1 MYIIFT
7 VSQFHA
13 DVHSVYLVFL
23 FDTTIL
29 SESMSMS
36 NMFWWDL
43 KSSESKEP
51 FKFYSPYNL
60 LISSI
65 SACSQRQYLLP
76 WLNFSCV
83 YHLTCRKKEQ
93 KEEKKNRSSVIE
105 SYFLRE
111 IIEP

>member
-1 MYIIFT
+1 MYIVFT
-7 VSQFHA
+7 VSQFHE

-36 NMFWWDL
+36 NMFWRDL

-51 FKFYSPYNL
+51 FKFHSPYSP
-60 LISSI
+60 LICSI
-65 SACSQRQYLLP
+65 SECSQHQYLLP
-76 WLNFSCV
+76 WLNFFCV

-93 KEEKKNRSSVIE
+93 KKEKKNRSPVIE

-111 IIEP
+111 NIEP